1 MHSKQRRIVHSEQR
15 RTVHK
20 NNSPHIDLV
29 PLLDT
34 IFLLLFFFLCA
45 ALLQSSNLAA
55 GLSAP
60 GEQIKKYHTITITKD
75 NVSGLE
81 DGGALPV
88 LIKADADVDFGRVSA
103 VLRRLQ
109 ERKVQKINFAL

>member
-1 MHSKQRRIVHSEQR
+1 MRRPP
-15 RTVHK
+15 
-20 NNSPHIDLV
+20 PHIDLV

-45 ALLQSSNLAA
+45 AILQPGSLATD
-55 GLSAP
+55 LSAP
-60 GEQIKKYHTITITKD
+60 GEQIKKYHTITITKEQ
-75 NVSGLE
+75 VSGLDE
-81 DGGALPV
+81 ATVGPV
-88 LIKADADVDFGRVSA
+88 LIKAEADVDFGRVSS